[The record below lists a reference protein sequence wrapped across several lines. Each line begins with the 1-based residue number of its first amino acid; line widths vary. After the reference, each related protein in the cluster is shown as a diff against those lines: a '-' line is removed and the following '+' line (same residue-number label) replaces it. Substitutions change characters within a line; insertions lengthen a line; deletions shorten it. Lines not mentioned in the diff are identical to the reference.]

1 MYNNNN
7 YSMQQIATN
16 FMYKVYGWMALA
28 LTLTGITAAVI
39 ANTAMVETLARS
51 SGLIFLLCII
61 QLGLVLFLGAFIQKM
76 DLSTA
81 ITAFVTYAILTG
93 LSFSTLFLVYTSQ
106 SLASTFLIT
115 AGMFAVM
122 ALYGYFTKT
131 DLTAMG
137 SIFLMGLI
145 GLIIAMVVNMFI
157 QSSTMAIVISALGVL
172 IFAGLTAY
180 DVQKIK
186 AMSYHLIDEGQLR
199 SKVAILGA
207 LTLYLDF
214 INMFL
219 MLLQF
224 TGKRR
229 D

>member
-1 MYNNNN
+1 MYNNNH
-7 YSMQQIATN
+7 SMQQIATN
-16 FMYKVYGWMALA
+16 FMYKVYGWMSLALA
-28 LTLTGITAAVI
+28 LTGITAFAV
-39 ANTAMVETLARS
+39 ANTAMVYTLARS
-51 SGLIFLLCII
+51 SGLLFLLCLI
-61 QLGLVLFLGAFIQKM
+61 QLGLVFFLSAFINKM
-76 DLSTA
+76 ELGTA
-81 ITAFVTYAILTG
+81 ITSFVSYAILTG
-93 LSFSTLFLVYTSQ
+93 LGFSTLFLVYTGE

-115 AGMFAVM
+115 AGMFGAM
-122 ALYGYFTKT
+122 ALYGYFTKS
-131 DLTAMG
+131 DLTQMG
-137 SIFLMGLI
+137 SILMMALF
-145 GLIIAMVVNMFI
+145 GLIITMVVNMFM
-157 QSSTMAIVISALGVL
+157 QSSTLAIMIAALGVL

-186 AMSYHLIDEGQLR
+186 SLSYQLLDEGQMR

-214 INMFL
+214 INLFL

>member
-1 MYNNNN
+1 MFNNN
-7 YSMQQIATN
+7 YSMQEVATN
-16 FMYKVYGWMALA
+16 FMYKVYGWMSIALA
-28 LTLTGITAAVI
+28 LTGATAALV
-39 ANTAMVETLARS
+39 ANTSMVYTLARS
-51 SGLIFLLCII
+51 SGLVFLLCLI
-61 QLGLVLFLGAFIQKM
+61 QLGLVFFLTGFIQKM
-76 DLSTA
+76 DFSTA
-81 ITAFVTYAILTG
+81 VTAFVSYAVLTG
-93 LSFSTLFLVYTSQ
+93 LGFSTLFLVYTGQ
-106 SLASTFLIT
+106 SLATTFLIT
-115 AGMFAVM
+115 AGMFGVM

-137 SIFLMGLI
+137 SLFLMGLF
-145 GLIIAMVVNMFI
+145 GLMIAMLVNMFV
-157 QSSTMAIVISALGVL
+157 QSSTMMIMISGIGIIL
-172 IFAGLTAY
+172 FAGLTAY

-186 AMSYHLIDEGQLR
+186 SLSYHLIGQGELKN
-199 SKVAILGA
+199 KVAILGA

>member
-1 MYNNNN
+1 
-7 YSMQQIATN
+7 MQQIATN
-16 FMYKVYGWMALA
+16 FMYKVYGWMSLALA
-28 LTLTGITAAVI
+28 LTGITAALV
-39 ANTAMVETLARS
+39 ANTSMVYTLARS
-51 SGLIFLLCII
+51 NGLILLLCLI
-61 QLGLVLFLGAFIQKM
+61 QLGLVFFLTGFIQKM
-76 DLSTA
+76 DVSTA
-81 ITAFVTYAILTG
+81 ITAFVSYAVLTG
-93 LSFSTLFLVYTSQ
+93 LSFSTLFLVYTGQ

-115 AGMFAVM
+115 AGMFFAM
-122 ALYGYFTKT
+122 ALYGYFTKS

-137 SIFLMGLI
+137 SLFMMGLF
-145 GLIIAMVVNMFI
+145 GLIIAMLVNMFV
-157 QSSTMAIVISALGVL
+157 QSSTMMIVISAIGVIL
-172 IFAGLTAY
+172 FAGLTAY

-186 AMSYHLIDEGQLR
+186 ALSYQLLGEGELR
-199 SKVAILGA
+199 SKVALLGA